1 MRTAVRQRGFTL
13 IEVVVALAILALTAA
28 AASRQGAQILMELG
42 RMERQTQALWL
53 IENEIA
59 RLRLHE
65 PWPALGRRSRRVEA
79 MQEQWNLTIAVSA
92 TPNADMRRIDVS
104 AAVNSEPTPILT
116 LTTYGGRY

>member
-1 MRTAVRQRGFTL
+1 MRQRGFTL